1 MVCVGHI
8 TTASTGWSCGSC
20 DSSVFLADNGLYQK
34 EIIPDWPSSL
44 NKTNP
49 VVHHGRNF
57 KLRNRCLRLI
67 YSFHSI
73 AESFIRR
80 RSENYLCALEFEL
93 CVAFLRD
100 LRLIPRQCSALVARE
115 QLYTQLSQIASP
127 GIISD
132 VHWTMHHSGYSALN
146 IRLCLYARTFLSL
159 KQTYVK
165 VLRSYVDFQRV
176 KGN

>member
-1 MVCVGHI
+1 MTRIVCWPNQRTKSDATMLLNWDLQRIKLTFVGFQVFECSVRFLFYDFLMVCVGHI

-34 EIIPDWPSSL
+34 EMIPDWPSSL

-80 RSENYLCALEFEL
+80 RSEK
-93 CVAFLRD
+93 
-100 LRLIPRQCSALVARE
+100 
-115 QLYTQLSQIASP
+115 
-127 GIISD
+127 
-132 VHWTMHHSGYSALN
+132 
-146 IRLCLYARTFLSL
+146 LSL
-159 KQTYVK
+159 
-165 VLRSYVDFQRV
+165 RFRV
-176 KGN
+176 RVMCRLSSWPPLDTETMFSPCG